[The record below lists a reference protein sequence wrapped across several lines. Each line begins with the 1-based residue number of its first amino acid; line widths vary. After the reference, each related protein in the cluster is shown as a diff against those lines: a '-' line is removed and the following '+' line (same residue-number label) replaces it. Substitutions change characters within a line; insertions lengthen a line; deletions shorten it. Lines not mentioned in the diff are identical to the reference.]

1 MAIDEGMRHR
11 IHGRF
16 EELLGSEEAAT
27 VMTALTRSDRL
38 DEQFDQM
45 RFHISSSISELRA
58 DIRAELN
65 QHYRSM
71 LQWTIGAILTAG
83 ALGVAIGQLQA
94 S

>member
-1 MAIDEGMRHR
+1 MDEATWHR
-11 IHGRF
+11 IHGQL
-16 EELLGSEEAAT
+16 EQLLGSEEAAAIMT
-27 VMTALTRSDRL
+27 VLRV

-45 RFHISSSISELRA
+45 RFHISSSIAELRA

-71 LQWTIGAILTAG
+71 LQWTVGAILTAG

-94 S
+94 G